1 VNKELCESK
10 GQPGSQKYNSAQE
23 VSFQAQHSWRRA
35 MLWAAPSPGLLV
47 ALLLLAGLSCE
58 SNHYEKKRQKRNIY
72 DEQ

>member
-1 VNKELCESK
+1 MNKELCESK
-10 GQPGSQKYNSAQE
+10 GHLGSQKYNSALE
-23 VSFQAQHSWRRA
+23 VSLQPQDSWRRA
-35 MLWAAPSPGLLV
+35 MLWAASVPGLLV